1 MCFAFTRVALTQVL
15 GTPVQISW
23 ARSKNHPGAAVSLCP
38 FDALSDGPQGRQQT
52 REQANVEQPGSLL
65 CSCPRARARRLIRR
79 RCVPRPDGASGS
91 LPVKLAKTGNGGSVG
106 EVRRHQTGGSA
117 KERERRYQHPAHNGS
132 RISSGSR
139 VRACSRA
146 VRRDL
151 CDSAPAP
158 TLRARS
164 ATAPCAAFPRA
175 ARSPGLTYAT
185 CLLRSLPVA
194 TQSRRPYA
202 PPRCRRIRFLRP
214 RDPPFRRTPAHRN
227 RAHATRPQPHPGK
240 PGA

>member
-1 MCFAFTRVALTQVL
+1 MPACT
-15 GTPVQISW
+15 
-23 ARSKNHPGAAVSLCP
+23 
-38 FDALSDGPQGRQQT
+38 
-52 REQANVEQPGSLL
+52 
-65 CSCPRARARRLIRR
+65 RARRLIRR

-91 LPVKLAKTGNGGSVG
+91 LLVKPAKPERGVPSARSAAIRQAAARKNVNGDTSIPPVTDRG
-106 EVRRHQTGGSA
+106 
-117 KERERRYQHPAHNGS
+117 
-132 RISSGSR
+132 
-139 VRACSRA
+139 
-146 VRRDL
+146 
-151 CDSAPAP
+151 SAPAAACGP
-158 TLRARS
+158 ALEQFDGISAIRRRHPLSGRGARQL
-164 ATAPCAAFPRA
+164 PRAAFPRA

-227 RAHATRPQPHPGK
+227 RAHATRPQHHPGK